1 MYRSLVAYHLPKGV
15 VNAKEHRSTA
25 FNKILFIKATFGMTF
40 SWHVSSVKMWIAL
53 MAVGYSCAVAHDT
66 SNRQTAHVKKS
77 HSITRVSTLGKAQQR
92 EAGVNQNRAGVQR
105 VRRTL
110 PTASEQQEYLDV
122 HNRLRRQESASNME
136 LLVSEC

>member
-1 MYRSLVAYHLPKGV
+1 MAC
-15 VNAKEHRSTA
+15 
-25 FNKILFIKATFGMTF
+25 

-53 MAVGYSCAVAHDT
+53 MAVGYFCAVAHDT

-77 HSITRVSTLGKAQQR
+77 HGITRASTLVKAHQQR
-92 EAGVNQNRAGVQR
+92 GAGVNQNRAGVQR